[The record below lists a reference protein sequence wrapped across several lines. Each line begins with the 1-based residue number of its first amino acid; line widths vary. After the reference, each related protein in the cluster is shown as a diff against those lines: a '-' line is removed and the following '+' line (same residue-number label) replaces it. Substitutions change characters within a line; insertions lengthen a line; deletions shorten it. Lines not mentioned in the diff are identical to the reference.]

1 MSTTNV
7 ETILAEV
14 NRQLESAGELP
25 AEVQL
30 AIGMLLN
37 VIEAICADKRQLADE
52 VKRLRELLEQKKK
65 GKTTAEDSENADSK
79 KKDHSSEK
87 QRRQPPLLSSAS
99 DLPDPE
105 PITIQETR
113 RVPIDRATLP
123 ADAKLVGIKSVV
135 VQDIVIRPNNIQF
148 ELEVY
153 YSPSLRKYYRAELP
167 SGFDRGAFSG
177 SLQALIIALKYSGNM
192 TEPKIRE
199 LLENFDVRISAGSV
213 SKILTN
219 TANEF
224 TAELDEMVRAGLEST
239 AYQQTD
245 DTSARVAGKFWHT
258 HILCNPYYTAYFTK
272 PHKDRLSVLEVLQ
285 NTEDL
290 KFLLNSDT
298 LRLLE
303 QEFNLPKKWHEQLVA
318 LGEQTY
324 DRGSLKQLLDDWF
337 GSRNQQLRTSI
348 EHAMAIVYYRHQ
360 MSMPVVKTIVCDDA
374 GQFKLLTENLALC
387 WIHQGRH
394 YAHLSPVVP
403 HHREQMAAFQIRF
416 WDYYRKLLVYGLS
429 PSADSSE
436 RLRAEFD
443 ELFSTKTGYADLDKL
458 IAATASK
465 RPELLTLL
473 HEVGTPP
480 HNNRSE
486 LGARVSARRRD
497 VSLHSVSHRG
507 ARAMDTFTSLTQ
519 TCRKLLVQ
527 PYRYF
532 QDRLNRTFD
541 IPPLASLIQ
550 SAAATSC
557 SLA

>member
-1 MSTTNV
+1 MSNTSV

-14 NRQLESAGELP
+14 NRQLEIAGELP

-30 AIGMLLN
+30 AIGKLLN
-37 VIEAICADKRQLADE
+37 VIEAISADKQQLADE
-52 VKRLRELLEQKKK
+52 LKRLRELLEQKKK
-65 GKTTAEDSENADSK
+65 GKTTGDDDAGSK

-99 DLPDPE
+99 DLPDPK
-105 PITIQETR
+105 PITIHETR
-113 RVPIDRATLP
+113 RVSVDVSTLP
-123 ADAKLVGIKSVV
+123 ADATLVEIKSVV

-153 YSPSLRKYYRAELP
+153 YSPSMRRYYRAELP
-167 SGFDRGAFSG
+167 PGLDRGEFSG
-177 SLQALIIALKYSGNM
+177 TLQALLIALKYSGNM

-224 TAELDEMVRAGLEST
+224 APELDDMVRAGLEST
-239 AYQQTD
+239 PYQQTD

-258 HILCNPYYTAYFTK
+258 HILCNPFYTAYFTK

-290 KFLLNSDT
+290 KFLLNSET
-298 LRLLE
+298 LKLLA
-303 QEFNLPKKWHEQLVA
+303 QEFNLPKKWHEQLAA
-318 LGEQTY
+318 LGDQTH
-324 DRGSLKQLLDDWF
+324 DRQSLKQLLDDWF
-337 GSRNQQLRTSI
+337 GSRHQQLRTSI

-394 YAHLSPVVP
+394 YMRLTPVVP
-403 HHREQMAAFQIRF
+403 QHRELLSAFQIRF
-416 WDYYRKLLVYGLS
+416 WEYYRKLLVYGLF
-429 PSADSSE
+429 PSADSAE

-443 ELFSTKTGYADLDKL
+443 ELFSAKTGYADLDKL

-465 RPELLTLL
+465 RRELLTLL

-497 VSLHSVSHRG
+497 VSLHSVSRRG

-532 QDRLNRTFD
+532 QDRLNRTFA